1 MIPGSHGGRRIEL
14 ERSGAKIRADFSA
27 SINPWGPPEV
37 LKEGWGELLR
47 LVEAYPPLDWS
58 LYRKPMAAL
67 YGYDPDFILPC
78 NGATQGI
85 YLLSRVLAA
94 KRILV
99 LEPLFTEYARAFA
112 LSGKEVFHFPLF
124 PAPERDHL
132 VEVVRTRNIEV
143 LVFGNPSNPLGEVG
157 GVSLYRYL
165 REAGFS
171 DLSVVV
177 DEAFQ
182 EFMGE
187 ETSLAEAVRKDRN
200 LYLVRSLTKYYA
212 IPGLR
217 GGFVLSHPEN
227 VVLLER
233 HLEPWSCNGVLW
245 GVLEMLSAEDLS
257 SFHDLTRE
265 NLRREKEFLET
276 RFRRFSPLL
285 EWYPSRVN
293 FYTFQVKEKSGDFF
307 RFLCDEGILV
317 RNLGEFFGLGE
328 GFFRM
333 AVRRREE
340 NELFFEV
347 VEQFARKL

>member
-14 ERSGAKIRADFSA
+14 ERSGVNIRADFSA

-37 LKEGWGELLR
+37 LKERWGELLR

-85 YLLSRVLAA
+85 YLLSRLLAA
-94 KRILV
+94 QRILV
-99 LEPLFTEYARAFA
+99 LEPLFTEYARAFE
-112 LSGKEVFHFPLF
+112 LSGKVVFRFSLF
-124 PAPERDHL
+124 PAFERDHL
-132 VEVVRTRNIEV
+132 VKMIQAKRIEA

-171 DLSVVV
+171 DLTVIV

-187 ETSLAEAVRKDRN
+187 ETSLSEAVRKDRN

-217 GGFVLSHPEN
+217 GGFVLTHPDN
-227 VVLLER
+227 VATLER
-233 HLEPWSCNGVLW
+233 YLEPWSCNGILW
-245 GVLEMLSAEDLS
+245 GVLELLSAADLS
-257 SFHDLTRE
+257 SFHGLTRE
-265 NLRREKEFLET
+265 NLRREKDFLET
-276 RFRRFSPLL
+276 QFRRFSSLL

-293 FYTFQVKEKSGDFF
+293 FYTFRVKEKPGDFF
-307 RFLCDEGILV
+307 RFLCAEGILV
-317 RNLGEFFGLGE
+317 RSLAEFFGLGE
-328 GFFRM
+328 GFFRL

-347 VEQFARKL
+347 VEEFARKL

>member
-14 ERSGAKIRADFSA
+14 ERSGVKIRADFSA

-37 LKEGWGELLR
+37 LKERWGELLR
-47 LVEAYPPLDWS
+47 LVETYPPLD
-58 LYRKPMAAL
+58 LAFYRRPMAAL
-67 YGYDPDFILPC
+67 YGYDPDSILPC

-85 YLLSRVLAA
+85 YLLSRVLTA
-94 KRILV
+94 KRVLV
-99 LEPLFTEYARAFA
+99 LEPLFTEYARAFT
-112 LSGKEVFHFPLF
+112 LFGKAVFHFPLF
-124 PAPERDHL
+124 PTFERDHL
-132 VEVVRTRNIEV
+132 VEVIQDKRIEALV
-143 LVFGNPSNPLGEVG
+143 LGNPSNPLGEVG

-165 REAGFS
+165 REVGFS
-171 DLSVVV
+171 DLTVIV

-187 ETSLAEAVRKDRN
+187 ETSLAKAVVEDRN

-227 VVLLER
+227 VALLER

-245 GVLEMLSAEDLS
+245 GALEVLSTADLS
-257 SFHDLTRE
+257 SFHGLTRE
-265 NLRREKEFLET
+265 NLRREKDFLEAQ
-276 RFRRFSPLL
+276 FRRFSPIL

-293 FYTFQVKEKSGDFF
+293 FYTFQVTEKPGDFV
-307 RFLCDEGILV
+307 RCLGGEGILV
-317 RNLGEFFGLGE
+317 RSLAEFVGLGE
-328 GFFRM
+328 GFFRL

-347 VEQFARKL
+347 VEKFARNL